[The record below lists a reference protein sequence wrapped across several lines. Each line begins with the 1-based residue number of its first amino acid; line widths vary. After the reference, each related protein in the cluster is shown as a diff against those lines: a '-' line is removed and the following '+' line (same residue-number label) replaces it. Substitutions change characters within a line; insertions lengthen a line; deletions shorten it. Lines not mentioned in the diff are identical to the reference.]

1 MKFKKRNAA
10 YFVLILSAYLFI
22 CLLKTDRNILPYQDY
37 DNTPHRTYTE
47 LLTEQYSPDFHSIT
61 NGTKDKSIEEFRKF
75 KKLKT
80 EISCGNEY
88 DRSEIP
94 LRFVLFAAR
103 IFNENN
109 LIPSQ
114 SSKIIS
120 IQQKKSI
127 HHKSSD
133 DDAFLA

>member
-1 MKFKKRNAA
+1 MKFKKKNIG

-22 CLLKTDRNILPYQDY
+22 CLLKTDRNILPFQDY

-47 LLTEQYSPDFHSIT
+47 LLTEPYSPDFHSIT
-61 NGTKDKSIEEFRKF
+61 NRTESYNTEGFSKF
-75 KKLKT
+75 AKLKKG
-80 EISCGNEY
+80 IYCRNEFY
-88 DRSEIP
+88 RSEIP
-94 LRFVLFAAR
+94 LRFVLFVTR
-103 IFNENN
+103 IFNKNN
-109 LIPSQ
+109 VILSQ

>member
-47 LLTEQYSPDFHSIT
+47 LLTEPKRPDFHSVAVPA
-61 NGTKDKSIEEFRKF
+61 KDNNIDEFRKLN
-75 KKLKT
+75 KLKSV
-80 EISCGNEY
+80 ISCLEEN
-88 DRSEIP
+88 DRGEIP
-94 LRFVLFAAR
+94 LRFVLSDAR
-103 IFNENN
+103 ISNENN
-109 LIPSQ
+109 LIQSQ

-120 IQQKKSI
+120 ILQKKSI
-127 HHKSSD
+127 YHKSSD
-133 DDAFLA
+133 EDAFIA